1 MRKEVTRLLERPE
14 SEWELKPYASIVYLL
29 FPSVVIN
36 LPMSGHAE
44 LWEMYPE
51 PEDPHRTRVNVRFYV
66 PRLPETDEERA
77 YWEANVR
84 FTHKVV
90 FEEDFGQQQDIHRSL
105 RTGLMPEVVY
115 GRNEPAL
122 IHHHEQIERA
132 LSRVAQPPLTAA

>member
-1 MRKEVTRLLERPE
+1 M
-14 SEWELKPYASIVYLL
+14 
-29 FPSVVIN
+29 VIN

-51 PEDPHRTRVNVRFYV
+51 PDDPHRTRVSVKFYV
-66 PRLPETDEERA
+66 PREPDDEARA
-77 YWEANVR
+77 FWEANVR

-90 FEEDFGQQQDIHRSL
+90 FEEDFDQQQDIHRSL

-122 IHHHEQIERA
+122 IHHHKQIEAALGRA
-132 LSRVAQPPLTAA
+132 AISLG